1 MPHVVIQYTPNI
13 DSDMDALCSELRAV
27 LVAQKDEDGKPLYP
41 IGGTRVLAYP
51 AQHYAVADGKPDRA
65 FVYINARI
73 AAGRSEPARQGS
85 GDAMLA
91 CVRAHFAEQFA
102 RRPIGIT
109 VQIDESPG
117 LVYDAKHNNLHTLF
131 NK

>member
-1 MPHVVIQYTPNI
+1 MPHVVIQYTPNVET
-13 DSDMDALCSELRAV
+13 DMNALCQKLLAV
-27 LVAQKDEDGKPLYP
+27 LVAQKDEGGGPLFP

-51 AQHYAVADGKPDRA
+51 AQHYAVADGQPDRA

-73 AAGRSEPARQGS
+73 ATGRSERAKQAS

-91 CVRAHFAEQFA
+91 CVQAHFADLFA
-102 RRPIGIT
+102 ARPIGIT

-117 LVYDAKHNNLHTLF
+117 QAYDGKHNNLHPMF

>member
-13 DSDMDALCSELRAV
+13 DSDMDVLCSELLAV

-51 AQHYAVADGKPDRA
+51 AAHYAVADGKPDRA

-73 AAGRSEPARQGS
+73 AGGRSDRAKQAS

-91 CVRAHFAEQFA
+91 CVQAHFAQLFA
-102 RRPIGIT
+102 NRPIGIT

-117 LVYDAKHNNLHTLF
+117 QVYDGKHNNLHPLF
-131 NK
+131 SK